1 MLLSIVALVL
11 FSQSH
16 TQVGTDYWRY
26 LFPAYIIGSGGMMA
40 VFTGT
45 NVGIMTSVPPEM
57 GGVAGATLQTALQAG
72 SAVAL
77 SIQSGLLTVNPG
89 SISNFENV
97 QTSFYFELGWGILWL
112 IGFLLLYRPEKTA
125 TADGEAEEGL
135 KRVPLAH

>member
-1 MLLSIVALVL
+1 MSLVALVL
-11 FSQSH
+11 FIQSR
-16 TQVGTDYWRY
+16 TQLGIDYWRF

-45 NVGIMTSVPPEM
+45 NVGIMTSVQPEM
-57 GGVAGATLQTALQAG
+57 GGVAGAILQTSLQAG

-97 QTSFYFELGWGILWL
+97 QTSFYLELGWGIVWL
-112 IGFLLLYRPEKTA
+112 IGFLLFYRPGKTA
-125 TADGEAEEGL
+125 TAEGEAEKGE
-135 KRVPLAH
+135 KRVMMAH